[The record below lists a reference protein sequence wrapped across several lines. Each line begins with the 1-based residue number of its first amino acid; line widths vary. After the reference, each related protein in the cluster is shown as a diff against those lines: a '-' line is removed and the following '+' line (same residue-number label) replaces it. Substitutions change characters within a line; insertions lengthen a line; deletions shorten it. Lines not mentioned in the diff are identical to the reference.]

1 MPRDGR
7 TDYAQASDIRS
18 RSWLEYRRDMKR
30 KAIVE
35 LEIVEWLQKIIQYQ
49 YPNERV
55 SVEKAGSDKF
65 LWFLRAGGIS
75 RDPDYRASIGSRT
88 VELEFQYASQP
99 DLRQYDFKV
108 SKVAKKNRRTG
119 RREPIQGKQ
128 FIYIHMILKKYALID
143 PEWIF
148 KHGNLGPVPAWGSRE
163 AYRVPSKLF
172 EAILHEDRDLPDVIS
187 KIYAKLNLLEF
198 QFQQFELFSNSL
210 GNEIKKALEDHES
223 LTISTHD
230 LHSLFLSC
238 FMLSY
243 LKIHLDDPASFLKL
257 LTKHLRLE
265 MSMKE
270 VGLFAYCLD
279 YLYFGI
285 EPPANTNT
293 PGMLPDVIRV
303 IGQAIKHLT
312 KVVNFSYRPEGF
324 YLSSQGANK
333 LDETRYAVFALSL
346 FEDIIQDA
354 IHYYNQRT
362 FGSFGP
368 IKKIFD
374 SIPNIT
380 LVSDFLQDYARGD

>member
-7 TDYAQASDIRS
+7 TDYAQSSDIKS
-18 RSWLEYRRDMKR
+18 RSWLEYRRDMKK
-30 KAIVE
+30 KAIAE
-35 LEIVEWLQKIIQYQ
+35 LEIVDWLQKIVEFQ
-49 YPNERV
+49 YPYERV

-99 DLRQYDFKV
+99 DLNQYDFKV
-108 SKVAKKNRRTG
+108 SKVAKKNRGTG

-148 KHGNLGPVPAWGSRE
+148 KNGDLGPVPAWGSRE
-163 AYRVPSKLF
+163 AFRVPSKLF
-172 EAILHEDRDLPDVIS
+172 EAILQEDRDLPAVIS
-187 KIYAKLNLLEF
+187 RIDAKLRLLEF

-223 LTISTHD
+223 FTISTHD

-238 FMLSY
+238 FMLSH
-243 LKIHLDDPASFLKL
+243 LKIHLDDPAGFLRL
-257 LTKHLRLE
+257 LTKHLRLD
-265 MSMKE
+265 MSME
-270 VGLFAYCLD
+270 DVGLFAYCLD
-279 YLYFGI
+279 YLYFGF
-285 EPPANTNT
+285 EPPATTNT
-293 PGMLPDVIRV
+293 HRKLPDVIGG
-303 IGQAIKHLT
+303 IGQAIEHLT
-312 KVVNFSYRPEGF
+312 KVVASSYHPEGF
-324 YLSSQGANK
+324 YLSNQGTNK
-333 LDETRYAVFALSL
+333 LDDTRYAVFALSL

-362 FGSFGP
+362 FGLSGP
-368 IKKIFD
+368 IRRIFD
-374 SIPNIT
+374 SIPSIT
-380 LVSDFLQDYARGD
+380 LGTLTK